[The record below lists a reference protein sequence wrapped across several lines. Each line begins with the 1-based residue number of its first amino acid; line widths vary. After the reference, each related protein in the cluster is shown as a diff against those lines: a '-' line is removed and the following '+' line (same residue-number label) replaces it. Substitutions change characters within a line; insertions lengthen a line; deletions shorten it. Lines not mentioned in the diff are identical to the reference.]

1 MSHPSQKLNV
11 GFSSATLQVLS
22 RYDPEQSQRIVSFF
36 GQMVKNFSSTFT
48 HIYGSEPDETFAAFA
63 STLTRDEAV
72 RIVMHLRERIA
83 EGKEWPPAV
92 GMLSAFRSLP
102 LTNEILEARHR
113 LCVTN
118 NPQTPVEI
126 YIASHK
132 REWLRNLS
140 QAEFAKE
147 FRILFTQAYK
157 EVNEGYDKQIEAIAQ
172 SYKPMPPQKTSLD
185 IEIDRRAQQGVEF
198 QGKIGEIM
206 ARVKVKQMERSS

>member
-1 MSHPSQKLNV
+1 MSHSSQKLNV
-11 GFSSATLQVLS
+11 GFSSATLQILS
-22 RYDPEQSQRIVSFF
+22 RYEPEQAQRIVSFF

-63 STLTRDEAV
+63 STLSRDEAV

-102 LTNEILEARHR
+102 LSNEILEARHR

-118 NPQTPVEI
+118 TPQTKVEI
-126 YIASHK
+126 YIATHK
-132 REWLRNLS
+132 KAWLRNLS

-147 FRILFTQAYK
+147 FRILYTQAYK
-157 EVNEGYDKQIEAIAQ
+157 EVNEGYDKEIEALAK
-172 SYKPMPPQKTSLD
+172 SYKPLPPKKTSLD
-185 IEIDRRAQQGVEF
+185 FEVERRAKNHIEF
-198 QGKIGEIM
+198 TGKIGEIM
-206 ARVKVKQMERSS
+206 KRVKQKQAG